1 MTLLFLIR
9 HGLTDATGKRLTGW
23 TPGVHLSERGRE
35 QAAALAERLRPVPL
49 RAVYSSPI
57 ERCRETAEP
66 IAATKGLRVSTL
78 EGVGEV
84 RYGSWTN
91 RPLAQLARTRLWR
104 RIQQAPSS
112 VRFPDGETL
121 GEVQGRAIE
130 AVERIVA
137 EHPRAAVAL
146 VSHGDVIR
154 LLLAYF
160 AGVHLDLFQ
169 RIVIEP
175 TSISIVAAGD
185 GAPRILRT
193 NDTGTLEGFGR
204 VPRRRKVRG

>member
-9 HGLTDATGKRLTGW
+9 HGVTDATGKRLTGW

-35 QAAALAERLRPVPL
+35 QAAALAERLGPVPF

-66 IAATKGLRVSTL
+66 IAAAKRLSVSTL

-104 RIQQAPSS
+104 RVQQAPSS

-121 GEVQGRAIE
+121 GEVQARAID

-154 LLLAYF
+154 LLLAHF

-175 TSISIVAAGD
+175 TSVSIVAAGD
-185 GAPRILRT
+185 GTPRILRT

-204 VPRRRKVRG
+204 VPRRRKVKG